1 MSRLNRKAWKILR
14 AEMEKCTAS
23 DRIVGEAWIVTTQ
36 KRSIAN
42 VEQAKQFISRSQLC
56 HRSVTKNYQSTG
68 ASSTWNDGILSI
80 AKELL
85 ASARQRQKQLE

>member
-42 VEQAKQFISRSQLC
+42 VEQAKQLIPRSQLC
-56 HRSVTKNYQSTG
+56 HRSVTKSQKNYWLLNRKRIIGFST
-68 ASSTWNDGILSI
+68 
-80 AKELL
+80 AKTETVRVI
-85 ASARQRQKQLE
+85 SQMQFR